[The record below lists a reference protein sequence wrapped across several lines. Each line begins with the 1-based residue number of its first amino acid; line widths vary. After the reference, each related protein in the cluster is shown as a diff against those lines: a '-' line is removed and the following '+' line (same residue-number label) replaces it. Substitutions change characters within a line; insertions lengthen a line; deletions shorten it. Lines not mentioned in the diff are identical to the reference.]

1 MIDSSR
7 NLHNQASV
15 TSSQSSASS
24 HKVSAWTNLG
34 KVVAGKPTYEN
45 KQGVKKLRKIVKD
58 KKGIN
63 TILAALLMVVIV
75 VVASVMVYA
84 WSTGLLGSLM
94 VTPQTGKEALNIESS
109 TFNSNNLNVSLFIRN
124 TGSATVSFTT
134 YYVKDAA
141 GNTWTQAAYTFG
153 PTIQPNAVGTATIG
167 INTQCGGCTSSG
179 SGFTAFTSGNSYTV
193 TFVTSRNGQFVFTVV
208 R

>member
-1 MIDSSR
+1 MNHATR
-7 NLHNQASV
+7 NLRYPTTVPLRKSTIPSRTVLAS
-15 TSSQSSASS
+15 TPSGEGMASP
-24 HKVSAWTNLG
+24 HRN
-34 KVVAGKPTYEN
+34 N
-45 KQGVKKLRKIVKD
+45 KGVKKLRKILGN
-58 KKGIN
+58 KKGIQ

-84 WSTGLLGSLM
+84 WSTGLLGSLL

-109 TFNSNNLNVSLFIRN
+109 TFNSNNLNVSLYIRN
-124 TGSATVSFTT
+124 TGTATVTFTT

-141 GNTWTQAAYTFG
+141 GNTYTQAGYTFG
-153 PTIQPNAVGTATIG
+153 PSIAPNAVGIANIG
-167 INTQCGGCTSSG
+167 INTQCGGSCTNSG
-179 SGFTAFTSGNSYTV
+179 STYQFVSGNSYTV

>member
-1 MIDSSR
+1 MIDPSR
-7 NLHNQASV
+7 NLHDQARV
-15 TSSQSSASS
+15 TSSQSSGSS
-24 HKVSAWTNLG
+24 NKVSAWTNLG
-34 KVVAGKPTYEN
+34 KVVAGKPTDEK

-109 TFNSNNLNVSLFIRN
+109 TFTGTMNVSLYIRN
-124 TGSATVSFTT
+124 TGTATISFTT

-141 GNTWTQAAYTFG
+141 GNTWTQPAFTSG
-153 PTIQPNAVGTATIG
+153 PSIQPNNVGIENIG
-167 INTQCGGCTSSG
+167 ISTQCTACTSAG
-179 SGFTAFTSGNSYTV
+179 SGFTAFNAGNSYTV
-193 TFVTSRNGQFVFTVV
+193 TLVTSRNGQFVFTVV

>member
-1 MIDSSR
+1 
-7 NLHNQASV
+7 
-15 TSSQSSASS
+15 
-24 HKVSAWTNLG
+24 
-34 KVVAGKPTYEN
+34 
-45 KQGVKKLRKIVKD
+45 LRKIVKD

-109 TFNSNNLNVSLFIRN
+109 TFNSNNMNVSLFIRN
-124 TGSATVSFTT
+124 TGTATVSFTT

-141 GNTWTQAAYTFG
+141 GNTYTQGAYTFG
-153 PTIQPNAVGTATIG
+153 PTIQPNAVGTANIG
-167 INTQCGGCTSSG
+167 INTQCGGSCTNSG
-179 SGFTAFTSGNSYTV
+179 STYTFVSGNSYTV